1 MKTARTILG
10 VFGLSMAVATVLA
23 GDEIALFSSSI
34 IEGNQSHSGPLGTD
48 ITVKKPIRITDIGAF
63 ESNPKGPFVIKVAIY
78 DTSTKDFA
86 SGTQIYEVTRDNSR
100 LEDQYR
106 YLPIKPL
113 VLKPGSY
120 ILVAQGF
127 SNDQQNGNKWCGGEG
142 PKVHGGDVVVVGSS
156 YYADGRISFPTIPDK
171 NQNAYHFANLKF
183 TEFDSD
189 NSEGG
194 QTGPKLRKTQ

>member
-1 MKTARTILG
+1 MKKIRIVLG
-10 VFGLSMAVATVLA
+10 VVSLFMTAVTGLA
-23 GDEIALFSSSI
+23 GDEIALFSSSLF
-34 IEGNQSHSGPLGTD
+34 EGNQSYSGPLGTD
-48 ITVKKPIRITDIGAF
+48 ITVKKPIRITNIGAF

-78 DTSTKDFA
+78 DTSTKDLA

-100 LEDQYR
+100 LEDQFR
-106 YLPIKPL
+106 YLSIKPL
-113 VLKPGSY
+113 VLRPGSY

-142 PKVHGGDVVVVGSS
+142 PKVHGEDLVVVGSS

-183 TEFDSD
+183 TELDSD
-189 NSEGG
+189 NSEES
-194 QTGPKLRKTQ
+194 QAGPKLRKTQ